1 MNPIGLETIFLSVW
15 RSMGLISLST
25 SRREPY
31 LVVPR
36 SIDFLSPLPRFP
48 RSRHR
53 GAGETHRSPHTV
65 LAHGIYL
72 YGMQSP
78 LILAS
83 SDDGLLQP
91 ALDAF
96 CHWLTEAPR
105 VRGCNRLEPTGRLW
119 LCKDRLGRESYF
131 GTMVVPGSLSTSGLA
146 INFLRQMLMMGGVDG

>member
-1 MNPIGLETIFLSVW
+1 M
-15 RSMGLISLST
+15 
-25 SRREPY
+25 
-31 LVVPR
+31 
-36 SIDFLSPLPRFP
+36 
-48 RSRHR
+48 
-53 GAGETHRSPHTV
+53 

-96 CHWLTEAPR
+96 
-105 VRGCNRLEPTGRLW
+105 GRLW

-131 GTMVVPGSLSTSGLA
+131 GTMVVPGSFSTSGLA
-146 INFLRQMLMMGGVDG
+146 INFLRQMLIMGGVDG